1 MLEIM
6 RSHKFFSVFLLS
18 VITGVIIVTFVF
30 WGIGTQNQQVNSVLA
45 EVEKEKITQEE
56 YWRVFDNAER
66 YYREQNKTEEEMKKL
81 NLKDKVLNDLIDSKV
96 LMIAANNM
104 KIKVTEDELQQ
115 EIMNNPSFQKNGV
128 FDKNVYLRTLELN
141 RTTPAAYESSM
152 MKELTLKKMQM
163 LIGETAELS
172 QDEIKVLEALQGEK
186 TQLAN
191 AFLSIKREL
200 LTKAYVEGLKRQMNI
215 KINKDMIN

>member
-30 WGIGTQNQQVNSVLA
+30 WGIGTQDQQVNSVLA
-45 EVEKEKITQEE
+45 EVEKEKITIEE
-56 YWRVFDNAER
+56 YWRVYDNAEK

-96 LMIAANNM
+96 LMIASANM

-115 EIMNNPSFQKNGV
+115 EIMNNPSFQKNGA
-128 FDKNVYLRTLELN
+128 FDKSVYLRTLELN
-141 RTTPAAYESSM
+141 RTAPVVYESSM
-152 MKELTLKKMQM
+152 MRELTLNKMQM

-200 LTKAYVEGLKRQMNI
+200 LTKAYVAGLKRQMNI
-215 KINKDMIN
+215 KINKDLMN

>member
-18 VITGVIIVTFVF
+18 AITGVIIVTFVF
-30 WGIGTQNQQVNSVLA
+30 WGIGTQDTSAVKVIAQ
-45 EVEKEKITQEE
+45 VEKEKITQEE
-56 YWRVFDNAER
+56 YWRVFDTAEK

-81 NLKDKVLNDLIDSKV
+81 NLKEKVLNDLIDSKV
-96 LMIAANNM
+96 LMIAAGNM
-104 KIKVTEDELQQ
+104 KIKVTEEELQQ
-115 EIMNNPSFQKNGV
+115 EIMSNQAFQKNGV
-128 FDKNVYLRTLELN
+128 FDKNVYLRTLDFN
-141 RTTPAAYESSM
+141 RTAPAAYESSM
-152 MKELTLKKMQM
+152 MRELTLNKMQM

-172 QDEIKVLEALQGEK
+172 QDEIKVLDALQGEK

-200 LTKAYVEGLKRQMNI
+200 LTKAYVAGLKRQMNI
-215 KINKDMIN
+215 KINKDLIN

>member
-18 VITGVIIVTFVF
+18 AITGVIIVTFVF
-30 WGIGTQNQQVNSVLA
+30 WGIGTQDQQVNNVLA
-45 EVEKEKITQEE
+45 EVEKEKITMEE
-56 YWRVFDNAER
+56 YWRVYDNAER

-81 NLKDKVLNDLIDSKV
+81 NLKDKVLNDLIDNKV
-96 LMIAANNM
+96 LMLTAAKM
-104 KIKVTEDELQQ
+104 RIKVTEDELQR

-128 FDKNVYLRTLELN
+128 FDKNVYLRTLEFN

-152 MKELTLKKMQM
+152 MKEMTLSKMQL

-172 QDEIKVLEALQGEK
+172 QDEIKVLEALQGER
-186 TQLAN
+186 TQLVN
-191 AFLSIKREL
+191 AFLSIKREM
-200 LTKAYVEGLKRQMNI
+200 LTKAYVAGLKRQMNI
-215 KINKDMIN
+215 KVNKDLIN

>member
-18 VITGVIIVTFVF
+18 AITGVIIVTFVF
-30 WGIGTQNQQVNSVLA
+30 WGIGTQDQQTSSVLA
-45 EVEKEKITQEE
+45 EVEKEKITLEE
-56 YWRVFDNAER
+56 YWRVYDSAER

-81 NLKDKVLNDLIDSKV
+81 NLKEKVLNDLIDSKV
-96 LMIAANNM
+96 LLMAARNM
-104 KIKVTEDELQQ
+104 NLKVTEDELQQ
-115 EIMNNPSFQKNGV
+115 EIMNDPSFQKNGV
-128 FDKNVYLRTLELN
+128 FDKGIYLRTLELN

-152 MKELTLKKMQM
+152 MREMTLGKMQM

-172 QDEIKVLEALQGEK
+172 QDEIKVLDALQGEK
-186 TQLAN
+186 AQLAN

-200 LTKAYVEGLKRQMNI
+200 LTKAYVAGLKRQMNI